1 MLFGNNLSWLCI
13 HRPQLGTLMS
23 TRPDPPG
30 LSEWLGWPTERVSRW
45 ISAQPE
51 PVVMGWP
58 YNGTRRWYVAYR
70 RRNPGAKDYLG
81 VLIRRQAELHRLIF
95 AHGVSV
101 IIAPS
106 FGAETL
112 KRGEAYARYALS
124 GLARLPADEVY
135 RGLIDSGVRMR
146 FYGDYEEALAAPHFR
161 SALEACATLTEAT
174 ASGDGPLLLIG
185 LFADDPYPTIA
196 RLSVEFAEREG
207 RPPGR
212 TELVEAY
219 YGLPVP
225 DLSLYVGFAQ
235 PEMFDVPLIATGL
248 EHLYVTLN
256 PSPDLTERQLREILY
271 DHLVTRRAAP
281 VDYDTLSPEA
291 ELELVEYAE
300 RCKGST
306 LGIGRIDPLT
316 GLWRP
321 LLPNPPI
328 D

>member
-1 MLFGNNLSWLCI
+1 MRS
-13 HRPQLGTLMS
+13 
-23 TRPDPPG
+23 RPDPPG
-30 LSEWLGWPTERVSRW
+30 LAEWLGWPTQRVSRW
-45 ISAQPE
+45 VSAQPE

-70 RRNPGAKDYLG
+70 HRNPFAKDYLE

-101 IIAPS
+101 ILAPS

-112 KRGEAYARYALS
+112 KRGEAYTRYALG
-124 GLARLPADEVY
+124 GLAQLPDDEVY
-135 RGLIDSGVRMR
+135 RALIDSGVRIR
-146 FYGDYEEALAAPHFR
+146 FYGDYARALTVAGLH
-161 SALEACATLTEAT
+161 SALETCKALTDAT
-174 ASGDGPLLLIG
+174 ASGEGPLLLIG

-196 RLSVEFAEREG
+196 RLSVEFAERVG

-212 TELVEAY
+212 AELIEAY
-219 YGLPVP
+219 YGVPVP

-235 PEMFDVPLIATGL
+235 PEMFDVPLLSTGL
-248 EHLYVTLN
+248 EHLYATLN

-281 VDYDTLSPEA
+281 VDYDALSPEA
-291 ELELVEYAE
+291 QLELAAYIE
-300 RCKGST
+300 RCKGNT

-321 LLPNPPI
+321 LLPLR
-328 D
+328 DRYG

>member
-1 MLFGNNLSWLCI
+1 
-13 HRPQLGTLMS
+13 MS

-45 ISAQPE
+45 VLTQPE

-58 YNGTRRWYVAYR
+58 YNGTRRWYIAYR
-70 RRNPGAKDYLG
+70 RRKPDAKDYLR

-101 IIAPS
+101 ILAPS

-112 KRGEAYARYALS
+112 RRGEAYTRYALG
-124 GLARLPADEVY
+124 GLALLPDDEVY
-135 RGLIDSGVRMR
+135 RALIDSGVRIR
-146 FYGDYEEALAAPHFR
+146 FYGDYERALADVGLSSALDACAALAAE
-161 SALEACATLTEAT
+161 SAWGE
-174 ASGDGPLLLIG
+174 GPLLLIG

-212 TELVEAY
+212 AELIEAY

-235 PEMFDVPLIATGL
+235 PEMFDVPLLTTGL
-248 EHLYVTLN
+248 EHLYATLN

-271 DHLVTRRAAP
+271 DHLVTRRAPP
-281 VDYDTLSPEA
+281 VDYGALSPKAQLELATYTERGKGDTLG
-291 ELELVEYAE
+291 L
-300 RCKGST
+300 
-306 LGIGRIDPLT
+306 GRIDPLT

-321 LLPNPPI
+321 SLPMR
-328 D
+328 DLYR

>member
-1 MLFGNNLSWLCI
+1 MNA
-13 HRPQLGTLMS
+13 RPA
-23 TRPDPPG
+23 PPS
-30 LSEWLGWPTERVSRW
+30 LPEWLNWPAERVSRW
-45 ISAQPE
+45 VSARPE
-51 PVVMGWP
+51 PIVMGWP
-58 YNGTRRWYVAYR
+58 YNGTRRWYATYR
-70 RRNPGAKDYLG
+70 RQNPGAEDYLE
-81 VLIRRQAELHRLIF
+81 VLIRRQAELHRLVF

-101 IIAPS
+101 IVAPS

-112 KRGEAYARYALS
+112 KRGEAYTRYALS
-124 GLARLPADEVY
+124 GLLQLSDDEVY
-135 RGLIDSGVRMR
+135 RGLIDSGLRIR

-161 SALEACATLTEAT
+161 SALEACAALTEAT

-196 RLSVEFAEREG
+196 RLSVEFAELKG
-207 RPPGR
+207 RAPDR
-212 TELVEAY
+212 TELIEAY

-235 PEMFDVPLIATGL
+235 PELFDVPLLTTGL

-281 VDYDTLSPEA
+281 VDYDALSPEA
-291 ELELVEYAE
+291 ELELARYNE
-300 RCKGST
+300 RCRGKT
-306 LGIGRIDPLT
+306 LGIGRVDALT

-321 LLPNPPI
+321 LLPRLT
-328 D
+328 DERHHKSSQGAH